1 MSEIKN
7 FVNELVLG
15 YFSKINASVH
25 ENNGLYEFTVPDN
38 FKKIFR
44 DDILKITFDENLSKF
59 TNYELVSPGNPI
71 LSVILNEC
79 IKFGPT
85 VIGKSMS
92 HNLESPIIRFY
103 FYVIFESIKSK
114 TKILSV
120 NIDTKNIRKI
130 DFDDSEINFQTAFG
144 NIQLDSELVDDCYVE
159 SIDYLEKSM
168 TSEINNFKNEILE
181 LKNEELQNI
190 DLEYKKKYK
199 IIENKHT
206 DLRSKNNSDTSLQKL
221 IDEHES
227 IKLEENITRKNLAH
241 KYLISVDFALI
252 GSIVFVWFI
261 IIYCIVFFARFK
273 KP

>member
-44 DDILKITFDENLSKF
+44 DDVLKITFDESLSKS
-59 TNYELVSPGNPI
+59 TDYELVSPGSSV

-85 VIGKSMS
+85 VIGRPTSR
-92 HNLESPIIRFY
+92 NLESPIIRFY

-114 TKILSV
+114 TKMLSV
-120 NIDTKNIRKI
+120 NIDTKNIQKI
-130 DFDDSEINFQTAFG
+130 DFDESEINFQTSSE
-144 NIQLDSELVDDCYVE
+144 NIQLNSELIDDCYIE

-190 DLEYKKKYK
+190 DLEYKKKYEV
-199 IIENKHT
+199 IENKHT
-206 DLRSKNNSDTSLQKL
+206 DLRSKNNSDASLQKL
-221 IDEHES
+221 IDDHES
-227 IKLEENITRKNLAH
+227 IKLEEEFTRKNLDH

-252 GSIVFVWFI
+252 GSIVFI
-261 IIYCIVFFARFK
+261 
-273 KP
+273 

>member
-7 FVNELVLG
+7 FVSDLVLG
-15 YFSKINASVH
+15 YFSKINASVY

-44 DDILKITFDENLSKF
+44 DDVLKITFDESLSKS
-59 TNYELVSPGNPI
+59 TDYELVSPGSSI

-85 VIGKSMS
+85 VIGRSTS
-92 HNLESPIIRFY
+92 CNLEFPIIRFY

-114 TKILSV
+114 TKMLSV
-120 NIDTKNIRKI
+120 NINTKNIQKI
-130 DFDDSEINFQTAFG
+130 DFDETKINFQSAPE
-144 NIQLDSELVDDCYVE
+144 NIKLDSELIDDCYIE

-168 TSEINNFKNEILE
+168 KSEINNFKNEILE

-190 DLEYKKKYK
+190 NSEYKKKYDV
-199 IIENKHT
+199 IENKHT

-227 IKLEENITRKNLAH
+227 TKLDETFIRKSLDR

-252 GSIVFVWFI
+252 GSIVYV
-261 IIYCIVFFARFK
+261 
-273 KP
+273 

>member
-1 MSEIKN
+1 MSEFKT
-7 FVNELVLG
+7 FVNKLVLG
-15 YFSKINASVH
+15 YFSKINASVC
-25 ENNGLYEFTVPDN
+25 EDNGLYDVTVPDN

-44 DDILKITFDENLSKF
+44 DDILKITFNENLSKS

-85 VIGKSMS
+85 VIGKSMQ
-92 HNLESPIIRFY
+92 HDLESPIIRFY

-114 TKILSV
+114 TKMLSV
-120 NIDTKNIRKI
+120 NINSRNIKKI
-130 DFDDSEINFQTAFG
+130 DFDESEINFQTISG
-144 NIQLDSELVDDCYVE
+144 NIQLNSDLIDDCYIE

-168 TSEINNFKNEILE
+168 RSEINNFKSEILE

-190 DLEYKKKYK
+190 NLEYNKKYK

-206 DLRSKNNSDTSLQKL
+206 DLRSKNNSDSSLQKL

-227 IKLEENITRKNLAH
+227 TKLEEKLMRKSLDH
-241 KYLISVDFALI
+241 KYLLSIDFALI
-252 GSIVFVWFI
+252 GSIVFV
-261 IIYCIVFFARFK
+261 
-273 KP
+273 